1 MKKVTVFGSAKPVPG
16 EPEYERAYQLGK
28 KIAQSQYGVVTGGYM
43 GTMEAV
49 SKGASA
55 YGGEVIGITCEEIE
69 KWRPIG
75 HNAYIQR
82 VIHCLTLDE
91 RIHRLIQESDAG
103 IIALPGGLGTLAEIA
118 MFWNHI
124 MIHPEDP
131 RPMMLIGEG
140 WQVAF
145 ESFFEAQIKYI
156 PEKAQEK
163 IHFMDSEQEAFNL
176 IVNMNQR
183 V

>member
-1 MKKVTVFGSAKPVPG
+1 MNKVTVFGSAKPVPG
-16 EPEYERAYQLGK
+16 EPEYEKAYQLGK
-28 KIAQSQYGVVTGGYM
+28 KIAQSKYGVVTGGYM

-75 HNAYIQR
+75 PNAYIQR

-91 RIHRLIQESDAG
+91 RIHRLIREADTG

-124 MIHPEDP
+124 MIHPDDP

-140 WQVAF
+140 WQIAF

-156 PEKAQEK
+156 PDKAQRNV
-163 IHFMDSEQEAFNL
+163 HFMDSELEAFDFL
-176 IVNMNQR
+176 KSMNQG